1 MGKGSRSKAAMVKTC
16 NTAEAIKHE
25 DAAGKM
31 HNAWADGYAL
41 L

>member
-16 NTAEAIKHE
+16 NTLQGIKYE

-31 HNAWADGYAL
+31 PNAWADVCAVL
-41 L
+41 